1 IPGESRRAQRRTAD
15 TADRDRLDV
24 LRRDAERGRGRVVGE
39 FQSFGQKP
47 LDVAVLG
54 DERRTMRVDDED
66 RALKTVKLFHGELDQ
81 GLERGESPFGCAL
94 PLLDARRYGQAA
106 NTESEPELFGI
117 VIGAVE
123 CAVRV
128 ADGEQ
133 ERHDRM
139 SK

>member
-1 IPGESRRAQRRTAD
+1 
-15 TADRDRLDV
+15 
-24 LRRDAERGRGRVVGE
+24 GE

-47 LDVAVLG
+47 LEVAVLG

-81 GLERGESPFGCAL
+81 GLERGESPFGRAL
-94 PLLDARRYGQAA
+94 PLLDALRYGQAA

-117 VIGAVE
+117 VIDAVE
-123 CAVRV
+123 CTVRV

-139 SK
+139 SKGGRNGHKRCDARALGSQSRTERSGRRRR